1 MNHMKP
7 TRKTIYC
14 CLKIILLQINLYLLL
29 FQIKHALLLLPA
41 GIIAYWILNDKE
53 FESRLSFWYLLIVP
67 ILAMVSIRQFII
79 PSLLLSALL
88 IVLTWPLEQK
98 EIIPTISVVF
108 LVGGAVLFS
117 VFRFGKIIFQISPIM
132 LYVVAAFLTIPILFY
147 VIFFLTRFF
156 PVFFTIRVYLRKAT
170 RLLISIGLVCLT
182 LIPFLYLI
190 MIRGFVSLSLDDF
203 LAFALLCKIFMYLAE
218 SDDYAINKG
227 YTGFTQYEPNERSM
241 LFLRKFSYAL
251 NEDASLLSI
260 SKYFSRKYPA
270 LRYNTIA
277 IADPKLLYCYGQYA
291 CNFIFLPTVN
301 WKKHVREYIK
311 SATLV
316 VAILD
321 SSEGVFWE
329 VFDNADYRYK
339 YIYYLP
345 SKEIL
350 TKIIVDPKFNEYEN
364 EPLGK
369 FLRELF
375 NIGQSYSIDFPLYI
389 HWDGSSFGEDV
400 NVANILETKI
410 QNGDLS

>member
-1 MNHMKP
+1 MKP

-203 LAFALLCKIFMYLAE
+203 LKA
-218 SDDYAINKG
+218 
-227 YTGFTQYEPNERSM
+227 
-241 LFLRKFSYAL
+241 
-251 NEDASLLSI
+251 
-260 SKYFSRKYPA
+260 
-270 LRYNTIA
+270 
-277 IADPKLLYCYGQYA
+277 
-291 CNFIFLPTVN
+291 PTTDVCLIVN
-301 WKKHVREYIK
+301 
-311 SATLV
+311 
-316 VAILD
+316 
-321 SSEGVFWE
+321 
-329 VFDNADYRYK
+329 
-339 YIYYLP
+339 
-345 SKEIL
+345 
-350 TKIIVDPKFNEYEN
+350 
-364 EPLGK
+364 
-369 FLRELF
+369 
-375 NIGQSYSIDFPLYI
+375 
-389 HWDGSSFGEDV
+389 
-400 NVANILETKI
+400 
-410 QNGDLS
+410 

>member
-1 MNHMKP
+1 
-7 TRKTIYC
+7 
-14 CLKIILLQINLYLLL
+14 
-29 FQIKHALLLLPA
+29 
-41 GIIAYWILNDKE
+41 
-53 FESRLSFWYLLIVP
+53 
-67 ILAMVSIRQFII
+67 
-79 PSLLLSALL
+79 
-88 IVLTWPLEQK
+88 
-98 EIIPTISVVF
+98 
-108 LVGGAVLFS
+108 
-117 VFRFGKIIFQISPIM
+117 
-132 LYVVAAFLTIPILFY
+132 
-147 VIFFLTRFF
+147 
-156 PVFFTIRVYLRKAT
+156 
-170 RLLISIGLVCLT
+170 
-182 LIPFLYLI
+182 
-190 MIRGFVSLSLDDF
+190 
-203 LAFALLCKIFMYLAE
+203 MYLAE
-218 SDDYAINKG
+218 GDYYAINKG

-277 IADPKLLYCYGQYA
+277 IADPKLLYCYAQYA

-316 VAILD
+316 VAVLD

-375 NIGQSYSIDFPLYI
+375 NMGHSYSIDFPLYI
-389 HWDGSSFGEDV
+389 QWDGSSFGEDV